1 MKNKGLL
8 IGLGIVAILVIWV
21 ISTQRGLVGLDENI
35 KNKVGDINTQY
46 QRRSDLIPNLVKTV
60 EAEKNF
66 EKSTLE
72 AVIQARAS
80 ATQMKL
86 DPTNLTPKKLKEFE
100 ASQGQLGNALGRLM
114 VVSENYPNLK
124 SSESFRTLQ
133 TELAGTENRI
143 SRARDIFN
151 AEVKPY
157 NTKVRAFPGS
167 IIAGMLGFVQKGYF
181 EAKPGSQNAPEI
193 NIK

>member
-8 IGLGIVAILVIWV
+8 IGLGIVAILVIWA
-21 ISTQRGLVGLDENI
+21 ISTQRGLVSLDESV
-35 KNKVGDINTQY
+35 KNTVGDINTQY
-46 QRRSDLIPNLVKTV
+46 QRRADLIPNLVKTV

-66 EKSTLE
+66 EKGTLE

-86 DPTNLTPKKLKEFE
+86 DPTNLTPERLKEFE

-114 VVSENYPNLK
+114 VVSENYPTLK
-124 SSESFRTLQ
+124 SNESFRKLQ
-133 TELAGTENRI
+133 DELAGTENRI
-143 SRARDIFN
+143 ARARDLFN
-151 AEVKPY
+151 QAVKPY

-167 IIAGMLGFVQKGYF
+167 MLAGMFGFSQKGYF
-181 EAKPGSQNAPEI
+181 EAKAGADKVPDV